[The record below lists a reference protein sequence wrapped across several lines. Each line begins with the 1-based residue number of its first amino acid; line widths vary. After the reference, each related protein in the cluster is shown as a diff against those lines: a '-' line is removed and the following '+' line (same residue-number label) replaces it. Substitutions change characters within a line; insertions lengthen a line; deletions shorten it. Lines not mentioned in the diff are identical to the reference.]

1 MICSRSIGHLKVQ
14 RVMLFDHAIALVATF
29 TTAFA
34 GATLTSLK
42 YCSDK
47 ACSVYFAAAETSFAC
62 ESTICNNKQ
71 SNGWMEGYPCLRQSA
86 SRKHR
91 QFKTPGIHLGLQER
105 LYLLHTKRIAKTV
118 DGSNGVP
125 TLTPVQPYDDTKAWK
140 RKVAAIAGGVGAVLL
155 VIIIVVTVYLC
166 IKKLAAQTSERES
179 SAQSPT
185 TGLEIVGTPTYASPH
200 PPGTHFLRLLTIE
213 ELKLAT
219 RSFSDSNII
228 GEGLL
233 GLVYKGLLLDGS
245 IAVIKR
251 NIYHPVQNFANEVRH
266 IASVQNQHLV
276 KLIGYCEDRQQQF
289 LVTEYIS
296 DGNVGQYLYDSEG
309 LPVGKLGIK
318 RRLAIALGAAKG
330 LRYLHSLVP
339 PFLHM
344 HFRTSNVLVDENFT
358 AKVSDYGIYKWV
370 AETPH
375 PGSSSS
381 VDHFLDPELNSSSDF
396 SELSDVYSYGVFLL
410 ELISGREAHGKY
422 QSNSDQNL
430 LLQARDSSLNDFVDK
445 SLQAK
450 DRTKRIMV
458 DLALMC
464 VDVSTRRPSMEKVV
478 KALEWIR
485 GRETGHVDYDHGE
498 EIGAVKL
505 GSELF
510 K

>member
-91 QFKTPGIHLGLQER
+91 QFKTP
-105 LYLLHTKRIAKTV
+105 A
-118 DGSNGVP
+118 
-125 TLTPVQPYDDTKAWK
+125 
-140 RKVAAIAGGVGAVLL
+140 
-155 VIIIVVTVYLC
+155 
-166 IKKLAAQTSERES
+166 
-179 SAQSPT
+179 